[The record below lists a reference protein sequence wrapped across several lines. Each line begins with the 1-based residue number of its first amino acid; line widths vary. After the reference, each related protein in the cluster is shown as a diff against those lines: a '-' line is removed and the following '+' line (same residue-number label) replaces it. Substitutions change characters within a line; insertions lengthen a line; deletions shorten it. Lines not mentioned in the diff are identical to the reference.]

1 MQVSFFSDP
10 KHSNLAP
17 LTITRPADDIRVGI
31 FTMREKWL
39 KHLNTN
45 AYSRQQ
51 NSCFNGVFDVTGI
64 DAQKPTY
71 WVNSCLLPSPGIL
84 KLINKLDIGDG
95 IYHNDIPLIVYLS
108 AEHTTYLLN
117 EEMGVPSVQG
127 NKIELDEKLRFMFY
141 PWHIL
146 NYNSAE
152 ISNDLA
158 LLDMPVLRTEDYFG
172 KIFFSNPNNIY
183 VSPSAKIEPGCTI
196 HASQGPVYIGDNAI
210 IESGSLIKGP
220 VAICEGAI
228 TKMGSRIYDG
238 TTIGPVCKVGG
249 EVDHCVFHS
258 YSNKA
263 HDGYAGNSIFGQW
276 VNLGADTNTSN
287 LNNNYSTVKIPDW
300 KTKQLIETGSQFLGT
315 IMGDHSKTSINSMLK
330 TGTMCGVSSN
340 LFMSG
345 FPPKHI
351 NSFSWVDSE
360 KPKIFRLDKALETME
375 FMMKRRNIDIT
386 PAYKRMMNDIF
397 HAAHKSE
404 IKKAFAV

>member
-1 MQVSFFSDP
+1 MQISFFSDP

-39 KHLNTN
+39 KQLKAELFTRQTN
-45 AYSRQQ
+45 SL
-51 NSCFNGVFDVTGI
+51 FEGVFETSNI
-64 DAQKPTY
+64 DINKPTY
-71 WVNSCLLPSPGIL
+71 WVNSCLFPSPGIL
-84 KLINKLDIGDG
+84 KLVNSLNVGDG
-95 IYHNDIPLIVYLS
+95 IYHGEIPLIILLS
-108 AEHTTYLLN
+108 AEHTKYLLN
-117 EEMGVPSVQG
+117 EEMGVPEALG
-127 NKIELDEKLRFMFY
+127 DKIELNEKLRFLAY

-146 NYNSAE
+146 NYNSSE

-158 LLDMPVLRTEDYFG
+158 FISVPALETENYVG
-172 KIFFSNPNNIY
+172 KIFFSNPNNIF
-183 VSPSAKIEPGCTI
+183 VSPTAKIEPGCTI

-210 IESGSLIKGP
+210 IESGSIIKGP

-238 TTIGPVCKVGG
+238 STIGPVCKVGG

-258 YSNKA
+258 YTNKA

-276 VNLGADTNTSN
+276 CNLGADTNTSN
-287 LNNNYSTVKIPDW
+287 LNNNYSTVKIPNW
-300 KTKQLIETGSQFLGT
+300 ETKELIETCSQFLGT

-351 NSFSWVDSE
+351 KSFSWVDCE
-360 KPKIFRLDKALETME
+360 NPKIFRLDKALETME
-375 FMMKRRNIDIT
+375 AMMARRNIQIT
-386 PAYKRMMNDIF
+386 PAYKKMMTSIF
-397 HAAHKSE
+397 NYSHKTE
-404 IKKAFAV
+404 VKTAKAV